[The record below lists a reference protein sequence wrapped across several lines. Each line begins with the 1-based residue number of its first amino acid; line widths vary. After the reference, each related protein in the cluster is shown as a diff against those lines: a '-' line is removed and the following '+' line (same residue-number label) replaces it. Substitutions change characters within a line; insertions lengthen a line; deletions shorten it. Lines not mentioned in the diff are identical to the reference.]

1 MSMVAARFT
10 TNGSKIMSDENIG
23 LGSKENTI
31 SNSHLSQHRIA
42 GLASGLD
49 KNTNPSFAFRQACS
63 SCEPAHSSVN
73 SQTHHEKVL
82 SRFPVRQETAEI
94 CLGWPRGKS
103 TSLGLLDMTFVEP
116 WDYQPGIS
124 PQYCNKISCWVTKI
138 FMAANT
144 QPKCFC

>member
-1 MSMVAARFT
+1 MVAATFT
-10 TNGSKIMSDENIG
+10 TNGSEIMSDEHIG

-31 SNSHLSQHRIA
+31 TNSHLSQHRIA
-42 GLASGLD
+42 GLDSGLD
-49 KNTNPSFAFRQACS
+49 KNINPIFAFRQTSS

-73 SQTHHEKVL
+73 SQTHHEKFL
-82 SRFPVRQETAEI
+82 SRLPVRQETAEI
-94 CLGWPRGKS
+94 CLEWPRGKS

-124 PQYCNKISCWVTKI
+124 PQYCNKISCWVTKLSL
-138 FMAANT
+138 AANT